1 MKISDEIKIKAKKL
15 LKEGKVK
22 EEFETDKRIHFKV
35 QGETEEHSVI
45 FDKEKNEFSCDCTY
59 FTLKKKYCS
68 HIEAVKLLLKKKKKE
83 NSENQIY

>member
-59 FTLKKKYCS
+59 FALKEKYCS
-68 HIEAVKLLLKKKKKE
+68 HVEAVKLFLKKEKE
-83 NSENQIY
+83 RKIKNY